1 MEQINSKQ
9 DLINYFEKG
18 CKKENQ
24 LSIGVEHEKFVFDN
38 STNQRA
44 NFKTISKIFNFLEQ
58 FGWKVIK
65 LTSLK
70 HCILLLGIQ
79 KYGDYNII
87 LKFLTII

>member
-18 CKKENQ
+18 CKKESQ
-24 LSIGVEHEKFVFDN
+24 LSIGVEHEKFIFDN

-58 FGWKVIK
+58 FGWKTIK
-65 LTSLK
+65 EKDYWMQKVSIMKMKLINTS
-70 HCILLLGIQ
+70 
-79 KYGDYNII
+79 N
-87 LKFLTII
+87 